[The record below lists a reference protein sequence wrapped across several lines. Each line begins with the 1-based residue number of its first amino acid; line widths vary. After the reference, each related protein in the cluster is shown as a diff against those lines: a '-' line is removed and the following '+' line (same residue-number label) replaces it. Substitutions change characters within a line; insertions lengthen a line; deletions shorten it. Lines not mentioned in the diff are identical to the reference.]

1 MSNRKVFLN
10 NYIIS
15 LNERTRNEKNG
26 LKIGFDWIIYNL
38 AINKNWKPISLP
50 FFRSE
55 DEQNFITKTGAQ
67 FGIDMAFYDCDKDEL
82 LIFVLKDEKL
92 NNSNWTKEKFDSD
105 IRMAS
110 APDLKSLTEFKIAS
124 IRIILAYNKDEDD
137 NGIELFER
145 LVQTLPKKIEP
156 NIHVEYERWNIT
168 RIVDEIDNSLIT
180 PDLLPQHLTSLLN
193 YVCAQVHDFNYGS
206 EEWEKQL
213 IPNWKNFIK
222 TLLTDSP
229 DDKRIRLIPVS
240 LLIVYEHRKESPDSY
255 AGWIDLIEW
264 AMLAVWD
271 RFAKTEDIKIKD
283 IIITEL
289 WYLFYFSELEKY
301 LTTNEKVFHCEHG
314 LHSRKRAG
322 LLSAL
327 NDSYLAFWLIGRLG
341 IYNLGVQELL
351 PADPQSRDENFNKLI
366 SLNYSRIHNLL
377 KNNPAALRPLIDLHH
392 IELYLIWLIIY
403 QSDRDDTL
411 FSWLSELES
420 RLVVRRL
427 GFNKIPFIEG
437 RNRLDLVAEYS
448 ATGEKPDEFVDS
460 SSYMLMMILEL
471 TFCLPDDER
480 DLLLNSYHKHIIMGI
495 GDDDKPLSNPPLEIN
510 LQSWVPPDDWSK
522 RVFLET
528 VTDGLNISST
538 NFHPEKES
546 DNQLSLAHRIIKSIE
561 KCEKS
566 YPDKNEI
573 KAPQS
578 AYILACIKNKSPLP
592 PIFWRR
598 TIFPE
603 FFKSEQ
609 NPTVT
614 R

>member
-1 MSNRKVFLN
+1 
-10 NYIIS
+10 
-15 LNERTRNEKNG
+15 
-26 LKIGFDWIIYNL
+26 
-38 AINKNWKPISLP
+38 
-50 FFRSE
+50 
-55 DEQNFITKTGAQ
+55 
-67 FGIDMAFYDCDKDEL
+67 
-82 LIFVLKDEKL
+82 
-92 NNSNWTKEKFDSD
+92 
-105 IRMAS
+105 
-110 APDLKSLTEFKIAS
+110 
-124 IRIILAYNKDEDD
+124 
-137 NGIELFER
+137 
-145 LVQTLPKKIEP
+145 
-156 NIHVEYERWNIT
+156 
-168 RIVDEIDNSLIT
+168 
-180 PDLLPQHLTSLLN
+180 
-193 YVCAQVHDFNYGS
+193 
-206 EEWEKQL
+206 
-213 IPNWKNFIK
+213 
-222 TLLTDSP
+222 
-229 DDKRIRLIPVS
+229 
-240 LLIVYEHRKESPDSY
+240 
-255 AGWIDLIEW
+255 
-264 AMLAVWD
+264 
-271 RFAKTEDIKIKD
+271 
-283 IIITEL
+283 
-289 WYLFYFSELEKY
+289 
-301 LTTNEKVFHCEHG
+301 
-314 LHSRKRAG
+314 
-322 LLSAL
+322 
-327 NDSYLAFWLIGRLG
+327 
-341 IYNLGVQELL
+341 
-351 PADPQSRDENFNKLI
+351 LI
-366 SLNYSRIHNLL
+366 SLNYSRIYNLL

-411 FSWLSELES
+411 FSWLSELEF

-510 LQSWVPPDDWSK
+510 LQSWVPPEDWSK

-538 NFHPEKES
+538 NFHSEKES
-546 DNQLSLAHRIIKSIE
+546 DNQLSLAQRIIKSIE

-603 FFKSEQ
+603 FFTSEQ
-609 NPTVT
+609 NPAVT
-614 R
+614 G